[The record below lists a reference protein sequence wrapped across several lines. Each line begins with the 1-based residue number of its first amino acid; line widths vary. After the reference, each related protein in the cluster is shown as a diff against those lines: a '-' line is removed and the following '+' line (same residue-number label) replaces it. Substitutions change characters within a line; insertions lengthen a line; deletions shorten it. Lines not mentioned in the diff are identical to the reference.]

1 MLAQQ
6 PLNIG
11 VVIQLTL
18 TDELI
23 SLFVKQSSKVKT
35 FTLMLL
41 LLILGFI
48 SHLFW
53 CSVTF
58 LRLGEVELCRKTNSQ
73 PQAAILAANLPLLSA
88 VC

>member
-23 SLFVKQSSKVKT
+23 SLFVKQRSKVKT
-35 FTLMLL
+35 FTLMLF

-48 SHLFW
+48 PHLFW
-53 CSVTF
+53 WMF
-58 LRLGEVELCRKTNSQ
+58 
-73 PQAAILAANLPLLSA
+73 
-88 VC
+88 